1 MRTIVKHLDAVNA
14 VAITPDNR
22 LIITGSSDKTVR
34 IWRLMTGDLL
44 ATLTEHTGSV
54 NAIVV
59 SPNQAWFATGASDGR
74 VKIWKLGTNLY
85 G

>member
-1 MRTIVKHLDAVNA
+1 
-14 VAITPDNR
+14 
-22 LIITGSSDKTVR
+22 
-34 IWRLMTGDLL
+34 
-44 ATLTEHTGSV
+44 V
-54 NAIVV
+54 NAIAI